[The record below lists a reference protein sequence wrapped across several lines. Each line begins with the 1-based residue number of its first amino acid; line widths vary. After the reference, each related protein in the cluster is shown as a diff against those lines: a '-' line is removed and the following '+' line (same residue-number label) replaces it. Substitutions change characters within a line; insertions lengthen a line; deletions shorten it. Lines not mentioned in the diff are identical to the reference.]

1 MMTSATDK
9 SSDIF
14 DVSGSVVIVTGGAS
28 GLGLSVAEVM
38 AANNARVLI
47 LDVDQTRLETCRDQ
61 FADRGLSLDIAT
73 VDVADIQALQAV
85 IHDTAERHGRLD
97 AVYANAGIS
106 VGSGPFPELG
116 QLANFKKPA
125 RNRVFHNTL

>member
-1 MMTSATDK
+1 MMTSATYK

-47 LDVDQTRLETCRDQ
+47 LAVDQARRETFREQ
-61 FADRGLSLDIAT
+61 FADSRLSLDIAT
-73 VDVADIQALQAV
+73 VDVPAIHALQAGN
-85 IHDTAERHGRLD
+85 HD
-97 AVYANAGIS
+97 NADPHS
-106 VGSGPFPELG
+106 NL
-116 QLANFKKPA
+116 
-125 RNRVFHNTL
+125 HNVTP